1 MNAPFTGS
9 CRCGAIRYECSAEPV
24 RTVHCFCTDCQ
35 KLTGTQMSTNLLVPR
50 SAFRVTQG
58 KPTAYDV
65 QGDSGKTV
73 RRHFCGTCGTPIYGE
88 PEVLADM
95 VVVKAGSLDDSS
107 WVEPQAS
114 IYVDSA
120 PGWGVV
126 PGGIPRFG
134 KMPTG

>member
-1 MNAPFTGS
+1 MQVPFTGG
-9 CRCGAIRYECSAEPV
+9 CRCGAVRYECSAEPL

-35 KLTGTQMSTNLLVPR
+35 KLTGTQMSTNLLLPR
-50 SAFRVTQG
+50 SAFRLTQG
-58 KPTAYDV
+58 SPSAYETR
-65 QGDSGKTV
+65 GDSGKSV
-73 RRHFCGTCGTPIYGE
+73 RRFFCGTCGSPLWGE
-88 PEVLADM
+88 PEALADM

-107 WVEPQAS
+107 WLEPQAS

-126 PGGIPRFG
+126 PAGIPRFP

>member
-1 MNAPFTGS
+1 MNAPFTGG
-9 CRCGAIRYECSAEPV
+9 CRCGAIRWQCDAEPV

-58 KPTAYDV
+58 NPAAYEV
-65 QGDSGKTV
+65 KGDSGKMV
-73 RRHFCGTCGTPIYGE
+73 RRYFCATCGTPLFGE
-88 PEVLADM
+88 PEVVGEM
-95 VVVKAGSLDDSS
+95 TVIKAGSLDDSS

-134 KMPTG
+134 KMPPR

>member
-9 CRCGAIRYECSAEPV
+9 CRCGAIRYECTAEPV

-35 KLTGTQMSTNLLVPR
+35 KLTGTQMSTNLVVPKA
-50 SAFRVTQG
+50 AFRVTQG
-58 KPTAYDV
+58 QPTAFDV
-65 QGDSGKTV
+65 KGDSGRTV
-73 RRHFCGTCGTPIYGE
+73 RRYFCGTCGSPLYGE
-88 PEVLADM
+88 PEALAGM

-126 PGGIPRFG
+126 PGGIQRFG

>member
-1 MNAPFTGS
+1 MNAPFTGG
-9 CRCGAIRYECSAEPV
+9 CRCGAIKYTCSADPL

-35 KLTGTQMSTNLLVPR
+35 KLTGTQMSTNLLVPKA
-50 SAFRVTQG
+50 AFRITQG
-58 KPTAYDV
+58 TPATYDTT
-65 QGDSGKTV
+65 GDSGKAV
-73 RRHFCGTCGTPIYGE
+73 RRHFCSACGTPLFGE
-88 PEVLADM
+88 PEALDGMLVL
-95 VVVKAGSLDDSS
+95 KAGSLDDSS

-126 PGGIPRFG
+126 PGGIPRFP